1 MRVYKYIHSCLV
13 VEQGDEK
20 ILFDPGIFSFIEG
33 AVQPET
39 FKDIS
44 TIILTHQHPDHV
56 DMNALKQIVALSNA
70 SVITNS
76 EGKTA
81 LAKEGIEAQ
90 ALDEGSQQTKN
101 FTIRAVSSD
110 HAAILSPTLPQNTAY
125 ILNDTFLNPGDS
137 FASFLNPLKGIKVLA
152 LPVMAPWLTE
162 LTVAEFVE
170 RLSPQMVLPV
180 HDGYVKDFFIK
191 SRYDNYTRY
200 FSEQGVKFQ
209 NMSKLGDAV
218 DIQ

>member
-81 LAKEGIEAQ
+81 LAKEGIEAS

-101 FTIRAVSSD
+101 FTIRALSSD

-152 LPVMAPWLTE
+152 LPVVAPWLTE
-162 LTVAEFVE
+162 LMVAEFAE
-170 RLSPQMVLPV
+170 RISPQMVIPV

-191 SRYDNYTRY
+191 QRYDNYDSY
-200 FSEQGVKFQ
+200 LSKKGMKFHH
-209 NMSKLGDAV
+209 MSKSGDAV

>member
-33 AVQPET
+33 AVRPET
-39 FKDIS
+39 FQDIS

-56 DMNALKQIVALSNA
+56 DINALKQIVTLSNA
-70 SVITNS
+70 SVLTNS
-76 EGKTA
+76 EGKTT
-81 LAKEGIEAQ
+81 LAKEGIEANV
-90 ALDEGSQQTKN
+90 LEEGSQQTKN
-101 FTIRAVSSD
+101 FTIRALSSD
-110 HAAILSPTLPQNTAY
+110 HAAILAPKLPQNTAY

-162 LTVAEFVE
+162 LTVAEFAE
-170 RLSPQMVLPV
+170 RISPQMVVPV

-191 SRYDNYTRY
+191 QRYDNYQRH

-209 NMSKLGDAV
+209 YMSKPGDAV
-218 DIQ
+218 DIG